1 MIEIND
7 EHIMDALHCGNPDMT
22 CSRVVPIYTCIENQR
37 SMACDPVVEQ
47 LFAQMMGWA

>member
-7 EHIMDALHCGNPDMT
+7 EALLDAMHCGNADLT
-22 CSRVVPIYTCIENQR
+22 FSHLVPIYTCVEDQR
-37 SMACDPVVEQ
+37 SLDCDPVVEQ